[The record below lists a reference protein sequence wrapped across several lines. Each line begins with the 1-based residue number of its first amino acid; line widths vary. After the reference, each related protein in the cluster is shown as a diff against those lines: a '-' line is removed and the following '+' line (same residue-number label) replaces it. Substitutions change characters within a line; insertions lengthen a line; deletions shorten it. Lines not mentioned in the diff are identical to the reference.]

1 MTLTADAK
9 TKINKHFDVFTAHFN
24 TDEAYHLMAGY
35 LAALLDFGLIRF
47 EDYVDSMNEVKTW
60 YGAEVCKL

>member
-1 MTLTADAK
+1 MINADAK
-9 TKINKHFDVFTAHFN
+9 KKINNHFDVFKAHFN